1 MTIDPRTPVI
11 VAVGQSEQRFANPF
25 DSLEPIDLLAEAVH
39 DAGKHKSIKHLTAKA
54 DTICVIDMM
63 SWDYAD
69 PAKSLARR
77 IHADPRR
84 TIATSTGGNSPQMML
99 NHLAREIQSGVTEVA
114 ILGGVECVNTRW
126 RARKIDPPVVLDW
139 STDADPPCP
148 NVMGDPRPGTSDY
161 ENAHAAFAPTS
172 VYPLFETAI
181 RHASGRSIE
190 EHRRE
195 VGALW
200 EHFASQAAKNP
211 RAWSKTAYSADEIT
225 LTSPTNRM
233 VVFPYTKLMC
243 ANIDVDQAAAIVM
256 CSYGAATEAGVPSDE
271 MVFPWSGAEANDH
284 YFFTE
289 RWSLADSPAIATAVS
304 TALAAA
310 EIGMDDI
317 SQMDLYSCFPSAVQ
331 LAMRALKLKGPKS
344 DSRPLTLTGG
354 LGFAGGPGNAY
365 VVRSIAAMVDACR
378 ETPGS
383 VGLVTALGWYATKH
397 AAGIYSTTPPSTSN
411 GAAAFVEKTE
421 TQPLVDSLPSREPA
435 GAYTGAAKIEAT
447 AVVMERDGS
456 PSQGII
462 SALCPDGRRVLLNTS
477 DKQVLTSMTEEA
489 WEGREIQVV
498 AGKHSNT
505 LEV

>member
-1 MTIDPRTPVI
+1 
-11 VAVGQSEQRFANPF
+11 
-25 DSLEPIDLLAEAVH
+25 
-39 DAGKHKSIKHLTAKA
+39 
-54 DTICVIDMM
+54 
-63 SWDYAD
+63 
-69 PAKSLARR
+69 
-77 IHADPRR
+77 
-84 TIATSTGGNSPQMML
+84 
-99 NHLAREIQSGVTEVA
+99 
-114 ILGGVECVNTRW
+114 
-126 RARKIDPPVVLDW
+126 
-139 STDADPPCP
+139 
-148 NVMGDPRPGTSDY
+148 
-161 ENAHAAFAPTS
+161 
-172 VYPLFETAI
+172 
-181 RHASGRSIE
+181 
-190 EHRRE
+190 
-195 VGALW
+195 
-200 EHFASQAAKNP
+200 
-211 RAWSKTAYSADEIT
+211 
-225 LTSPTNRM
+225 
-233 VVFPYTKLMC
+233 
-243 ANIDVDQAAAIVM
+243 
-256 CSYGAATEAGVPSDE
+256 
-271 MVFPWSGAEANDH
+271 
-284 YFFTE
+284 
-289 RWSLADSPAIATAVS
+289 
-304 TALAAA
+304 
-310 EIGMDDI
+310 
-317 SQMDLYSCFPSAVQ
+317 
-331 LAMRALKLKGPKS
+331 MRALKLKGPKS

-383 VGLVTALGWYATKH
+383 IGLVTALGWYATKH